1 MDYKDE
7 IVKKIQGMTCGQSV
21 YSIFEDWVEM
31 LALSIS
37 NSIDVMNYRER
48 EELYMSIAKKYDKKH
63 LNTMCEMNS
72 LLIEAFEHGMDDVL
86 GYVYMHLEI
95 SSSRL
100 GQFFTPYHICQLM
113 ARMNKPEPDADGVIR
128 INEPSCGA
136 GGNIIAFA
144 EWLRMNGINYQE
156 VLIVVCQD
164 LDWKAV
170 YMCYVQLSLYGIP
183 AVVVQ
188 GNTLSEPYTGGRI
201 PNAFR
206 TPMNILNEYKL
217 RRESNVRKI

>member
-7 IVKKIQGMTCGQSV
+7 IVKRIQGMTCGQSV

-37 NSIDVMNYRER
+37 NSIDIMNYRER
-48 EELYMSIAKKYDKKH
+48 EERYMSIAKKYDKKH
-63 LNTMCEMNS
+63 LDTMCEMNG
-72 LLIEAFEHGMDDVL
+72 LLIEAFEQGMDDVL

-113 ARMNKPEPDADGVIR
+113 ARMNKLEPDADGILR

-144 EWLRMNGINYQE
+144 EWLGMNGMNYQE
-156 VLIVVCQD
+156 VLRVVCQD
-164 LDWKAV
+164 LDYKAV
-170 YMCYVQLSLYGIP
+170 YMCYVQMSFLGIP
-183 AVVVQ
+183 AKVVQ
-188 GNTLSEPYTGGRI
+188 GNTLQNPYVSGYG
-201 PNAFR
+201 
-206 TPMNILNEYKL
+206 
-217 RRESNVRKI
+217 SNVYVTPVGVLRGM

>member
-37 NSIDVMNYRER
+37 NSIDIMNYRER
-48 EELYMSIAKKYDKKH
+48 EERYINIAKNYDKKH
-63 LNTMCEMNS
+63 LDTMCEMNS
-72 LLIEAFEHGMDDVL
+72 LLIEAFEQGMDDVL

-113 ARMNKPEPDADGVIR
+113 ARMNKPEPDSDGIIR

-156 VLIVVCQD
+156 VLRVVCQD
-164 LDWKAV
+164 LDYKAV
-170 YMCYVQLSLYGIP
+170 YMCYVQMSFLGIP
-183 AVVVQ
+183 AKVVQ
-188 GNTLSEPYTGGRI
+188 GNTLQNPYVSGYG
-201 PNAFR
+201 
-206 TPMNILNEYKL
+206 
-217 RRESNVRKI
+217 SNVYVTPIGVLRGM